1 MYFTCVLSCPLLLF
15 PSNLPSI
22 RVISTE
28 SVFCIRWPKYWT
40 FNFSIR
46 PSNEYWGLISL
57 RTDWF
62 VLLAVQRTLKSLFQ
76 HHKDY
81 GKSSKASILRLSA
94 FFMVQLSYPYMTS
107 GKTIALTGWTFV
119 TKVILCFKSYILCF
133 ISHICVQLLE
143 KP

>member
-22 RVISTE
+22 RVISSE
-28 SVFCIRWPKYWT
+28 SVLCIRWPKYWS
-40 FNFSIR
+40 FSLSIS
-46 PSNEYWGLISL
+46 PSSKFSRLIYLGLN
-57 RTDWF
+57 
-62 VLLAVQRTLKSLFQ
+62 VLITLQSNGLSSLFQ

-81 GKSSKASILRLSA
+81 GKSSKASILRHSA